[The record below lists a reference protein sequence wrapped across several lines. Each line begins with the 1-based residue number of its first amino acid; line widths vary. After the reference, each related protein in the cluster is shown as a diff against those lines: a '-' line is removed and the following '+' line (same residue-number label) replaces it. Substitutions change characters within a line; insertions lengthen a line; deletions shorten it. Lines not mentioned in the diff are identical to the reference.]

1 MTFEEELSSFKKL
14 LPNAVFIP
22 CGIDREK
29 AARGEAKPWK
39 PAISKWNA
47 EEVVE
52 ELAKVGYGAFDKGYA
67 ALGLL
72 CGAPSNVTIL
82 DFDDLSI
89 LEAFEKELGAKETWC
104 SLILKTPSGG
114 FQCFFTYNPNI
125 DLKIVRGLDGRND
138 NSFSW
143 AVVGNVGYSIVH
155 CGDELT
161 SMPQSV
167 EDFVLS
173 LTNKK
178 SGEEKLFEER
188 KVWYDCS
195 NPLCELVERVTEA
208 QTINVLSEGEKR
220 IFLARLF
227 EGSEKYFKEASKVGG
242 RNNLTTKLFSIF
254 ADDLTIDEDFMFSTC
269 VKFVDTFVAPEE
281 GAEKKLDAWWKLYA
295 KQFNFDAQWK
305 SRVKEA
311 KKVSASNVTNEE
323 KTAAV
328 RATSS
333 MIDAMFELN
342 TFAGYSLVRG
352 KYFLCRKNSST
363 QKFDITWLQAKES
376 DKLNPFLQDLYESA
390 GANFGNVKS
399 FVKVCPIVEDVVS
412 DEMKPFGFF
421 YDDISLCF
429 NSHYNV
435 GGREH
440 PVAQWE
446 REFKNATLEEVEAIE
461 VGEAVRKLIYHPIA
475 KEEHTDYYLASLGEK
490 LCDIFQIPMKHHH
503 ITSKTQ
509 GTGKSILTNSLIKVL
524 FGAKA
529 HIVNSGALYSSFNTQ
544 HANAWAVVY
553 DDVKD
558 FDKHCSEF
566 LKNYVGNSV
575 LTIHS
580 KGKEPYEI
588 ANHLFSTGSSNHLY
602 PAKVSN
608 KGERRLAWYPGR
620 EEVLNIDA
628 ILGEECSNVDE
639 FLRFHIRE
647 VFALI
652 RSAQLRLN
660 IDPVKPFNEEGMAEL
675 AEASNENK
683 MSAVAYLLEKVAEE
697 PSEEN
702 IEKLDAVCDE
712 SAFVDIEAFISIVK
726 SAVEVGS
733 KTFSRKELAATLKR
747 WAARD
752 LFRYLAIDG
761 VKLAMRHSKRHG
773 TSVYGVCFG
782 EEEKNIFKSSGGGK
796 VL

>member
-1 MTFEEELSSFKKL
+1 MTFDEELEIYQKL
-14 LPNAVFIP
+14 LPKAVFIP

-29 AARGEAKPWK
+29 SARGESKPWK
-39 PAISKWNA
+39 PAVSNWTS
-47 EEVVE
+47 EEVIE
-52 ELAKVGYGAFDKGYA
+52 ELAKESYNVFSGSAA
-67 ALGLL
+67 ALGIL
-72 CGAPSNVTIL
+72 CGEHSNVTIL
-82 DFDDLSI
+82 DFDDLLI

-104 SLILKTPSGG
+104 SLIMKTPSGG
-114 FQCFFTYNPNI
+114 FQCFFTYNPKI
-125 DLKIVRGLDGRND
+125 PLKIINGLDGRND
-138 NSFSW
+138 KSFSW
-143 AVVGNVGYSIVH
+143 AVVGNAGYSIH
-155 CGDELT
+155 HSGDELT
-161 SMPQSV
+161 AMPQNV
-167 EDFVLS
+167 EDFVFE
-173 LTNKK
+173 LTKAK
-178 SGEEKLFEER
+178 PKKLFEEK
-188 KVWYDCS
+188 KVFYDFS
-195 NPLCELVERVTEA
+195 NPLCELVKKVTNA
-208 QTINVLSEGEKR
+208 QTISVLDEGEKR
-220 IFLARLF
+220 TFLARLF
-227 EGSEKYFKEASKVGG
+227 EGSEKYFKEATKAGG
-242 RNNLTTKLFSIF
+242 RNNLTIKLFSIF
-254 ADDLTIDEDFMFSTC
+254 ADDLTISEEFMFSTC
-269 VKFVDTFVAPEE
+269 VDFVDIFVAPEE
-281 GAEKKLDAWWKLYA
+281 GATKKLNAWWKLYSR
-295 KQFNFDAQWK
+295 QFNYDEKWRD
-305 SRVKEA
+305 RVAEA
-311 KKVSASNVTNEE
+311 KKTSSSTATNEE

-352 KYFLCRKNSST
+352 KYFLCRRNSAT
-363 QKFDITWLQAKES
+363 QKFDVAWLQAKEA
-376 DKLNPFLQDLYESA
+376 DKLNPFLRDWYSNA
-390 GANFGNVKS
+390 GASFGDVKS
-399 FVKVCPIVEDVVS
+399 FVKVCPVVEDVVS

-421 YDDISLCF
+421 YDDNSLCF
-429 NSHYNV
+429 NTHYNV

-461 VGEAVRKLIYHPIA
+461 VSERVRKLIYHPIA

-529 HIVNSGALYSSFNTQ
+529 HIVNSGALYSQFNTQ

-588 ANHLFSTGSSNHLY
+588 ANHIFSTGSSNHLY

-620 EEVLNIDA
+620 EEVLDIDA
-628 ILGEECSNVDE
+628 ILDDECANVDE
-639 FLRFHIRE
+639 FLRIHIRE

-660 IDPVKPFNEEGMAEL
+660 IDPVKPFNVEGMAEL
-675 AEASNENK
+675 VEASNENK
-683 MSAVAYLLEKVAEE
+683 MSAVAYLLEKAVNEPGEE
-697 PSEEN
+697 S
-702 IEKLDAVCDE
+702 IEKLDAACDE
-712 SAFVDIEAFISIVK
+712 SAFVDIEAFVSLVK
-726 SAVEVGS
+726 TACDAGS
-733 KTFSRKELAATLKR
+733 KTFSRKELAATMKR
-747 WAARD
+747 WASREM
-752 LFRYLAIDG
+752 FRYLAIDG
-761 VKLAMRHSKRHG
+761 FRLAMRHSKRHG

-782 EEEKNIFKSSGGGK
+782 EEEKNIFKSEKSGK
-796 VL
+796 IL

>member
-1 MTFEEELSSFKKL
+1 MTYEEQFAAYKQL
-14 LPNAVFIP
+14 LPKAVFIP
-22 CGIDREK
+22 CKVDREK
-29 AARGEAKPWK
+29 ASRGEAKPWK
-39 PAISKWNA
+39 PAISNWTS

-52 ELAKVGYGAFDKGYA
+52 KLAKESYNVFDSEAA
-67 ALGLL
+67 ALGIL
-72 CGAPSNVTIL
+72 CGAQSNVTIL

-89 LEAFEKELGAKETWC
+89 LAAFEKSLGAKETWC
-104 SLILKTPSGG
+104 SLIFKTPSGG
-114 FQCFFTYNPNI
+114 FQCFFAHNPKI
-125 DLKIVRGLDGRND
+125 PLKIIRGLDGRND
-138 NSFSW
+138 GSFSW
-143 AVVGNVGYSIVH
+143 AVVGNAGYLIEH
-155 CGDELT
+155 CGEELT
-161 SMPQSV
+161 AMPQNV
-167 EDFVLS
+167 EDFVFS
-173 LTNKK
+173 LINEKK
-178 SGEEKLFEER
+178 SPKLFEER

-195 NPLCELVERVTEA
+195 NPLRELVERVTES

-254 ADDLTIDEDFMFSTC
+254 ADDLTIDEEFMFSTC
-269 VKFVDTFVAPEE
+269 VKFVDIFVAPEE
-281 GAEKKLDAWWKLYA
+281 GATKKLDAWWKLYS
-295 KQFNFDAQWK
+295 KQFNYDERWAE
-305 SRVKEA
+305 RVKEA
-311 KKVSASNVTNEE
+311 KKVSSSNVTNEE

-363 QKFDITWLQAKES
+363 QKFEITWLQAKEA

-429 NSHYNV
+429 NSHFNV

-446 REFKNATLEEVEAIE
+446 REFKSASLEEVEAIE
-461 VGEAVRKLIYHPIA
+461 VSEKVRKLIYHPIA

-529 HIVNSGALYSSFNTQ
+529 HIVNSGALYSNFNTQ

-553 DDVKD
+553 DDIKD

-620 EEVLNIDA
+620 EEILDIDS

-639 FLRFHIRE
+639 FLRIHIRE

-675 AEASNENK
+675 AEASNESK
-683 MSAVAYLLEKVAEE
+683 MSAVAYLLEKAVSE
-697 PSEEN
+697 PSEES

-712 SAFVDIEAFISIVK
+712 GAFIDIEAFVALVK
-726 SAVEVGS
+726 SAIEVGS

-761 VKLAMRHSKRHG
+761 YKLAMRHSKRHG
-773 TSVYGVCFG
+773 TSIYGVCFG
-782 EEEKNIFKSSGGGK
+782 EDEKNIFKSEKSGK